1 MALKLIQ
8 QVETMHDNVNLAEK
22 LGIDLRGNFNG
33 VVDTICPQCSHT
45 RKKSTLPCLR
55 VNLTEGWYKC
65 AHCEWKGPLKGGQ
78 NTQQYIPQPSKPK
91 IQGEYRPEQLKDL
104 TEAALGYFDKR
115 GISKDTLFKTGV
127 RSCQKWMPQYKKEVE
142 TIAFQ
147 FIKKNQRVNTKYRTA
162 KKEMAQDKNGEKC
175 FYNFEVLERKPKR
188 IYITEGEID
197 TLTLIECNYKNTLSV
212 PDGAPNPTV
221 NNLDTKFSYFT
232 EEAMGLFDAISE
244 IVLVTD
250 NDENGRF
257 LESEL
262 KRRIGIDKCLFIQYP
277 EGCKDIN
284 DVLVK
289 EGPEAVCDV
298 LDSAKHYPVDG
309 LNTFEDY
316 ENEIIDMYNGVA
328 QEYWKTGWPHMDN
341 HLKVKGGQLN
351 IVTGTPGSG
360 KSEWVDDLM
369 INTVK
374 EYGARWAVFSP
385 ENYPVKVYFRKL
397 SEKFEDKNFSK
408 FNESTVKNSI
418 SELSQYITLIVDNDK
433 DEVTMEYLFE
443 RIRALVFRKGIKAVI
458 IDPWNEIQHVMGE
471 REDQY
476 LSKMLRKIKRFI
488 RKYDLSFWLVAHP
501 KNPQRNKDGNYNKI
515 TAYDIA
521 GGYTWNAKADNIFSV
536 WRDRSNNTKPVE
548 VDVLKIKYK
557 TDGELG
563 TCRFFYQYA
572 TGKFN
577 SCGSSLEDH
586 EPEDLGGE
594 TVNGWSL

>member
-1 MALKLIQ
+1 MLNFQ
-8 QVETMHDNVNLAEK
+8 E
-22 LGIDLRGNFNG
+22 LGIEIKSQSQHKTWCPECIRLGKSKSDSLSIDPSQNIFNCHKCG
-33 VVDTICPQCSHT
+33 WNNGHI
-45 RKKSTLPCLR
+45 KSQ
-55 VNLTEGWYKC
+55 
-65 AHCEWKGPLKGGQ
+65 GPR
-78 NTQQYIPQPSKPK
+78 QYIQQPSKPK
-91 IQGEYRPEQLKDL
+91 IQGEYRPDQLR
-104 TEAALGYFDKR
+104 ALKMAEIDFFKNR
-115 GISKDTLFKTGV
+115 GISEQTLSKASVKGCT
-127 RSCQKWMPQYKKEVE
+127 KWMPQTKCDTDV
-142 TIAFQ
+142 IAFQ
-147 FIKKNQRVNTKYRTA
+147 FIKKNLRVNTKYRA
-162 KKEMAQDKNGEKC
+162 LDKSMSQDKSGEKC

-188 IYITEGEID
+188 VYITEGEID
-197 TLTLIECNYKNTLSV
+197 ALTLIECNYKDAVSV
-212 PDGAPNPTV
+212 PDGAPNPTA
-221 NNLDTKFSYFT
+221 NNLDNKFSYFT
-232 EEAMGLFDAISE
+232 EEAMKLFDEIQE

-289 EGPEAVCDV
+289 EGPEAVEDV
-298 LDSAKHYPVDG
+298 LESAKHYPVDG
-309 LNTFEDY
+309 LNTFKDY

-328 QEYWKTGWPHMDN
+328 QEYWETGWTHMDK

-374 EYGARWAVFSP
+374 TYGSKWAVFSP
-385 ENYPVKVYFRKL
+385 ENYPVKVYYRKL
-397 SEKFEDKNFSK
+397 AEKFENMNFSQ
-408 FNESTVKNSI
+408 FNETTVKNSI
-418 SELSQYITLIVDNDK
+418 SELSEYVTLIVDNDK
-433 DEVTMEYLFE
+433 DEVTMKYLFD
-443 RIRALVFRKGIKAVI
+443 RIRTLVFRKGIKAVI
-458 IDPWNEIQHVMGE
+458 IDPWNEIQHTMGE

-536 WRDRSNNTKPVE
+536 WRDRSDNKKPVE

-557 TDGELG
+557 TDGDLG
-563 TCRFFYQYA
+563 TCKFFYQYA
-572 TGKFN
+572 TGRFK
-577 SCGSSLEDH
+577 SCGSSLDEIEAVQDC
-586 EPEDLGGE
+586 GGAS
-594 TVNGWSL
+594 VNGVW

>member
-1 MALKLIQ
+1 MLDFNKQGIELRGSGQHKTWCPECLRLGKSKSDSLSVDPAQGLFNCHKCGWNNGHINSTETRQYIQ
-8 QVETMHDNVNLAEK
+8 QPT
-22 LGIDLRGNFNG
+22 
-33 VVDTICPQCSHT
+33 
-45 RKKSTLPCLR
+45 
-55 VNLTEGWYKC
+55 
-65 AHCEWKGPLKGGQ
+65 
-78 NTQQYIPQPSKPK
+78 KPK
-91 IQGEYRPEQLKDL
+91 IQGEYRPDQTRELKPAEL
-104 TEAALGYFDKR
+104 EFFKNR
-115 GISKDTLFKTGV
+115 GISKETLFDTNV
-127 RSCQKWMPQYKKEVE
+127 RGCTKWMPQTQAE
-142 TIAFQ
+142 TDVLAFQ
-147 FIKKNQRVNTKYRTA
+147 FIKKNMRVNTKYRTLD
-162 KKEMAQDKNGEKC
+162 KNMSQDKDGEKC
-175 FYNFEVLERKPKR
+175 FYNFEVLEKTPER

-197 TLTLIECNYKNTLSV
+197 TLTLIECNYVNSISV

-221 NNLDTKFSYFT
+221 NNLDNKFSYFT
-232 EEAMGLFDAISE
+232 DEAMKLFDQIQE

-284 DVLVK
+284 DVLIK
-289 EGPEAVCDV
+289 EGPEAVEDV

-309 LNTFEDY
+309 LNTFQDY

-328 QEYWKTGWPHMDN
+328 QEYWSTGWPEMDR

-374 EYGARWAVFSP
+374 EYGAKWAVFSP
-385 ENYPVKVYFRKL
+385 ENYPVKVYYRKL
-397 SEKFEDKNFSK
+397 AEKFENKNFSE
-408 FNESTVKNSI
+408 FTEATVKNSI
-418 SELSQYITLIVDNDK
+418 SELSQYVTLIVDNDK
-433 DEVTMEYLFE
+433 DDVTMKYLFD
-443 RIRALVFRKGIKAVI
+443 RIRTLVFRKGIKGVI
-458 IDPWNEIQHVMGE
+458 IDPWNEIQHEMGA

-476 LSKMLRKIKRFI
+476 LSKVLRQIKRFI

-501 KNPQRNKDGNYNKI
+501 KNPQRDKNGNYNKT

-536 WRDRSNNTKPVE
+536 WRDRHNNKKPVE
-548 VDVLKIKYK
+548 VDILKIKYK

-572 TGKFN
+572 TGKFE
-577 SCGSSLEDH
+577 SCGSSLDDHSEVEDH
-586 EPEDLGGE
+586 GGE
-594 TVNGWSL
+594 TINGKEVW